1 MTADS
6 LRDPESIA
14 ALMDHTL
21 LKPEASRADVERLCA
36 EAAANG
42 FASAVVNPVFVP
54 LAAKLLRRTAVKVC
68 TVVGFPLGANATKT
82 KIQEAHL
89 AISAGA
95 REIDMVIHVGAL
107 KSGDDAYVKKD
118 IQGVVRACH
127 AKRVICKVILETCL
141 LTDDEKVRTCL
152 AAKGAGADFVKT
164 STGFSSA
171 GATEADVALMR
182 RTVGPEMGVK
192 ASGGVRSLDDLLRM
206 VAAGA
211 NRIGTSSGVKILEE
225 ARARFTASGGR

>member
-1 MTADS
+1 MPAQPLHDAK
-6 LRDPESIA
+6 SIA
-14 ALMDHTL
+14 ALIDHTL
-21 LKPEASRADVERLCA
+21 LKPEATRADVERLCA

-54 LAAKLLRRTAVKVC
+54 LAARLLRRTSVKVC
-68 TVVGFPLGANATKT
+68 TVAGFPLGANASKT

-89 AISAGA
+89 AIAAGA

-107 KSGDDAYVKKD
+107 KSGDDAFVKRD

-127 AKRVICKVILETCL
+127 AKRAACKVILETCL
-141 LTDDEKVRTCL
+141 LTDDEKVRACL

-164 STGFSSA
+164 STGFSSC
-171 GATEADVALMR
+171 GATEADVALLR
-182 RTVGPEMGVK
+182 RTVGPKMGVK

-225 ARARFTASGGR
+225 ARARFT

>member
-1 MTADS
+1 MPAQPLHDAK
-6 LRDPESIA
+6 SIA
-14 ALMDHTL
+14 ALIDHTL
-21 LKPEASRADVERLCA
+21 LKPEATRADVERLCA

-54 LAAKLLRRTAVKVC
+54 LAARLLRRTSVKVC
-68 TVVGFPLGANATKT
+68 TVAGFPLGANASKT

-89 AISAGA
+89 AIAAGA

-107 KSGDDAYVKKD
+107 KSGDDAFVKRD

-127 AKRVICKVILETCL
+127 AKRAACKVILETCL
-141 LTDDEKVRTCL
+141 LTDDEKVRACL

-164 STGFSSA
+164 STGFSSC
-171 GATEADVALMR
+171 GATEADVALLR
-182 RTVGPEMGVK
+182 RTVGPKMGVK

-211 NRIGTSSGVKILEE
+211 NRIGTSSGVKILEQ
-225 ARARFTASGGR
+225 ARARFT